1 MKFWLIEE
9 CKMPEN
15 NRFTGKT
22 ALITGSSQG
31 IGRGIAL
38 ALAAEGA
45 DIVLNYRSNRESANK
60 TADEIQNMG
69 RKVMICQADAAE
81 RDQVQQMFTQAV
93 GLNGRLDIV
102 VANAAYSIRSSVV
115 DAVWDDVLKTIRV
128 SQFGVFHTC
137 QFAARQMVNQ
147 ELVDQVR
154 GKIIIISSI
163 LAEFPPPQNAA
174 YNMAKAAV
182 NALGKT
188 MAVELAADRIN
199 VNIINPGL
207 IDTPGERQYATEDE
221 LANTGRR
228 IPWQRLGT
236 IEDIGQAAAYLASH
250 QADYVTGAVL
260 RVDGGFLL
268 GLQLPPSASA

>member
-1 MKFWLIEE
+1 
-9 CKMPEN
+9 MPEN

-147 ELVDQVR
+147 EVVDQVLPDHR
-154 GKIIIISSI
+154 RRVPRRRMLLTTWPKRQLMHWEKQWQLNWRQIESMSTLSI
-163 LAEFPPPQNAA
+163 LA
-174 YNMAKAAV
+174 
-182 NALGKT
+182 
-188 MAVELAADRIN
+188 
-199 VNIINPGL
+199 
-207 IDTPGERQYATEDE
+207 
-221 LANTGRR
+221 
-228 IPWQRLGT
+228 
-236 IEDIGQAAAYLASH
+236 
-250 QADYVTGAVL
+250 
-260 RVDGGFLL
+260 
-268 GLQLPPSASA
+268 